1 MWSLLPAFLLTS
13 VQAHGAEDAPAE
25 ETPGAEAPVEE
36 APVEDAPDEEAPAED
51 APVEEAPD
59 LPYGPV
65 PSSFPALP
73 TILETAAAAY
83 PAAAV
88 AEGLEAEV
96 VITIDV
102 DAEGRVVYAFV
113 GETAGHG
120 FDEAAVQAVRNFRFT
135 PAYSAEGERVSSRIE
150 FVYRFTLDQV
160 PVVSLE
166 GTVESA
172 GGGGALVGATVLL
185 EGPDGARVVLES
197 AEDGLFRAADLVEG
211 AWRLSASKA
220 GFGMEEAEF
229 EVVEGKVAQV
239 SLYLAPHRAWETDV
253 ASEHIVVEATR
264 LKPEVTERRLAAE
277 DLRVVPGTNGDIV
290 RAVQSMPGVARTPY
304 NTGQLL
310 VRGTAPADTRFYL
323 GGSELPLVYHFGG
336 FATIVAS
343 DSLSEVL
350 FLPGGYG
357 VRYGRSLG
365 GVVDLITDRT
375 PPDDFHG
382 FVSVD
387 IFQSSAFLDIP
398 LGNNHAI
405 SLSGRQSYIHL
416 VLDPLVNIDD
426 STYQVRLPR
435 FGDAQVRWLHTPDN
449 GDTHEAMVLLARD
462 GFSAEFRND
471 DAPGGFQESVIT
483 IDTTKLWLRSDVG
496 LGKSWRVELVTAAG
510 PSGTDAA
517 YDDETDAFEEATR
530 LDARVELTRPVPED
544 EPLGWRLGA
553 EVQFGNE
560 QFVYD
565 MTAFDDYFTYG
576 GREEAQMQVLRP
588 AVYAEQ
594 SQRVGPV
601 LITPGVRADWM
612 ATEVGYRASS
622 IDPRASLEW
631 RATDQSVLR
640 ASAGNYSQFPQIREI
655 STDSRGNADLGPARA
670 LQLTTGWDQELT
682 ARLNAELTLY
692 HSSLAD
698 LVVGHEDRFEF
709 ALAPPPQPPFDQG
722 AYANEGTGKV
732 WGAEGLVRY
741 ESQRT
746 FGWVGV
752 TLSRSTRTDREGQDP
767 QLYRY
772 DQPIVATTVVSHQL
786 PRNWR
791 VGGRF
796 RYGSGNPYTP
806 ITNRIYDLRDYSW
819 IPIYGDE
826 GVDRLPAHITL
837 DMRVDKEWHMRTWV
851 LTTYVDIQ
859 NATNRRN
866 VELVNWSSDFSDE
879 IPVYGLPVLPAFG
892 LKGAW

>member
-1 MWSLLPAFLLTS
+1 MWITLLVATLTS
-13 VQAHGAEDAPAE
+13 ASAHGAEDVPVEAPESDLPAE
-25 ETPGAEAPVEE
+25 EAPESDLPAEE
-36 APVEDAPDEEAPAED
+36 APESDLPAEEAPA
-51 APVEEAPD
+51 

-65 PSSFPALP
+65 PTSFPALP
-73 TILETAAAAY
+73 TILESTAAAY
-83 PAAAV
+83 PSGALV
-88 AEGLEAEV
+88 EGLEAEV
-96 VITIDV
+96 VVTIDI
-102 DAEGRVVYAFV
+102 DAEGTVLNAFV
-113 GETAGHG
+113 GDPVGHG
-120 FDEAAVQAVRNFRFT
+120 FDEAAVQAVRNFSFS
-135 PAYSAEGERVSSRIE
+135 PAYDADGARAAARIE
-150 FVYRFTLDQV
+150 FAYRFTLDHV
-160 PVVSLE
+160 PLVTLE

-172 GGGGALVGATVLL
+172 GGGGALFGATVLL
-185 EGPDGARVVLES
+185 EGPEEARVVLETS
-197 AEDGLFRAADLVEG
+197 EDGSFRAADLVSG
-211 AWRLSASKA
+211 SWRLSASMA
-220 GFGMEEAEF
+220 GFGMEETEF
-229 EVVEGKVAQV
+229 EVVEGSVAQV
-239 SLYLAPHRAWETDV
+239 TLYLAPHKAWQTDV
-253 ASEHIVVEATR
+253 ASEQIVVEATR
-264 LKPEVTERRLAAE
+264 LKPEVTERRLSAE

-310 VRGTAPADTRFYL
+310 VRGTAPADSRFYL
-323 GGSELPLVYHFGG
+323 GGTELPLVYHFGG

-375 PPDDFHG
+375 PPDGFHG

-387 IFQSSAFLDIP
+387 IFQSSAFLNIP
-398 LGNNHAI
+398 LGKNHAL
-405 SLSGRQSYIHL
+405 SLSGRQSYIHI
-416 VLDPLVNIDD
+416 VLNPFVNVDE

-449 GDTHEAMVLLARD
+449 GDTHEAMVLLAED
-462 GFSAEFRND
+462 GFSAEFRNE

-483 IDTTKLWLRSDVG
+483 INTSKLWLRSDVG
-496 LGKSWRVELVTAAG
+496 MGKDWRVEVVTAAG
-510 PSGTDAA
+510 PHGTDAE
-517 YDDETDAFEEATR
+517 YDDETEAFEEALR
-530 LDARVELTRPVPED
+530 LDARVELTRPVPE
-544 EPLGWRLGA
+544 EGSLGWRMGA
-553 EVQFGNE
+553 ELQFGNE

-565 MTAFDDYFTYG
+565 MTSFDDYFTYG
-576 GREEAQMQVLRP
+576 GREEGTMQVLRP
-588 AVYAEQ
+588 ALYAEQ
-594 SQRVGPV
+594 SQKVGPV

-612 ATEVGYRASS
+612 ATDLGYKASS

-631 RATDQSVLR
+631 SATERSVLR
-640 ASAGNYSQFPQIREI
+640 ASAGNYSQFPQNREI
-655 STDSRGNADLGPARA
+655 STDARGNPELGPSRA
-670 LQLTTGWDQELT
+670 LQLTAGWDQELT
-682 ARLNAELTLY
+682 ARLQAELTVY
-692 HSSLAD
+692 HSTLAD

-722 AYANEGTGKV
+722 AYANDGTGEV

-741 ESQRT
+741 ESPQT
-746 FGWVGV
+746 FGWVGL
-752 TLSRSTRTDREGQDP
+752 TLSRSTRIDRQDQDP

-772 DQPIVATTVVSHQL
+772 DQPLIATAVISHKL

-826 GVDRLPAHITL
+826 GVERLPAYITL
-837 DMRVDKEWHMRTWV
+837 DLRVDKEWPMRTWV

-866 VELVNWSSDFSDE
+866 VELVNWSSDYSDE